1 MSELID
7 RTFWKRLKLFVQN
20 VQVNDQMSEEEQ
32 GYILRTAERNIEA
45 QMEVNKISSNSVLA
59 ESCFCGDCG
68 KELTMMTYG
77 KYQCNNGGC
86 KSNLR

>member
-1 MSELID
+1 MKSI
-7 RTFWKRLKLFVQN
+7 
-20 VQVNDQMSEEEQ
+20 
-32 GYILRTAERNIEA
+32 AEIFKSKGITEA
-45 QMEVNKISSNSVLA
+45 TRYHNYEYLYKAMVESCDEYASQFHKPDVIG
-59 ESCFCGDCG
+59 SCFCGDCG